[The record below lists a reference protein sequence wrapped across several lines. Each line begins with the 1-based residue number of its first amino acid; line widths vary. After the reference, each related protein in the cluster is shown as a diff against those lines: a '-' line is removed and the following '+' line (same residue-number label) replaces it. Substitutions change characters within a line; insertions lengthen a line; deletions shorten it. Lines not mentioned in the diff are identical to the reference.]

1 MTGNEIIKDKINNFY
16 NQQCKVHITKVP
28 NAKFP
33 KGKFHNGIMGQV
45 YDDKILFDD
54 DVEGVIEILFIE
66 IADID
71 KYKERGIEYGD

>member
-1 MTGNEIIKDKINNFY
+1 MTGNEIIYDKIKNFY
-16 NQQCKVHITKVP
+16 SQQCKVHITKIP

-33 KGKFHNGIMGQV
+33 KGKFHNGSIGQV
-45 YDDKILFDD
+45 YDNKITFDD

-71 KYKERGIEYGD
+71 KFISKGAGE